1 MALPRTA
8 VIPHTFFQF
17 ERLRPLISLAQQSHG
32 RFPLWTPEQ
41 WSDRAARLTQ
51 DAQPAAVLMALVERA
66 DQDTPSL
73 VLTRR
78 PDTLRHHPG
87 QVSFPG
93 GRAEASDPDLIY
105 TACREATEE
114 LGVPSHCIEP
124 LTCLPKYQTVTG
136 FQVQPVLA
144 LMAQHAQFSPDPRE
158 VARVF
163 EVPLGF
169 LMNPEHHEHRMLVHE
184 GETIRFFA
192 MPYEDEFI
200 WGATAAMIRNLYHF
214 FCALYEQSRDMHP

>member
-1 MALPRTA
+1 MWA
-8 VIPHTFFQF
+8 
-17 ERLRPLISLAQQSHG
+17 
-32 RFPLWTPEQ
+32 PEQ
-41 WSDRAARLTQ
+41 WTDREARLSK
-51 DAQPAAVLMALVERA
+51 DPQPAAVLMALIERGHPA
-66 DQDTPSL
+66 TPAM

-78 PDTLRHHPG
+78 PDSLRHHPG

-93 GRAEASDPDLIY
+93 GRAEASDPNLIH

-114 LGVPSHCIEP
+114 LGVPTEYIEP
-124 LTCLPKYQTVTG
+124 LTCLPQYQTVTG

-144 LMAQHAQFSPDPRE
+144 LIAQHARFSPDPRE

-163 EVPLGF
+163 EVPLSF
-169 LMNPEHHEHRMLVHE
+169 LMNPEHHEHRQLVHE

-214 FCALYEQSRDMHP
+214 FCALYEQSRDIHP